1 MRPIRDRALP
11 LGLVALALV
20 IGGCGSDDDDG
31 SGEEAAVG
39 APFDTS
45 EWDTDFSER
54 SVELTE
60 FASGGPPK
68 DGIPAIDDPMF
79 ASIENADGF
88 LEPNEPVAVV
98 EVGGETRAYPIQI
111 LIWHEIVNDEIAG
124 EPVTVTYCPLC
135 NSTVAFDREVDG
147 QILDFGTT
155 GKLRKSDLVMYDR
168 QTESWWQ
175 QLTAE
180 AIVGELTGSK
190 LEVLPSQILSWEQV
204 QSQLPDATVLTRDTG
219 FSRDYGA
226 NPYLGYDAPGS
237 EPFLL
242 DEEADDRL
250 PPKER
255 VTSIKAGD
263 SAVVYPFSR
272 LEQEAPL
279 NDEVAG
285 EPIVVAFDPDVAS
298 ALDTE
303 QIAEGSDAG
312 AAAVFERRLG
322 DRVLSFEAGPEPAQ
336 FRDTATG
343 SVWDSGGSAIS
354 GALAGE
360 ELTPVPS
367 DDQFWFALAAFFE
380 DVDIR
385 G

>member
-45 EWDTDFSER
+45 EWETDFSES

-79 ASIENADGF
+79 ASIEDADGF

-98 EVGGETRAYPIQI
+98 EVGDETRAYPIQI

-147 QILDFGTT
+147 RVLDFGTT
-155 GKLRKSDLVMYDR
+155 GKLRRSDLVMYDR

-190 LEVLPSQILSWEQV
+190 LEVLPSQILSWKQV
-204 QSQLPDATVLTRDTG
+204 QGQHPDARVLTRDTG
-219 FSRDYGA
+219 FSRDYGV
-226 NPYLGYDAPGS
+226 NPYLGYDEPGTQ
-237 EPFLL
+237 PFLL
-242 DEEADDRL
+242 EEDANNRL

-255 VTSIKAGD
+255 VTSLKSGD

-279 NDEVAG
+279 NDEVDG
-285 EPIVVAFDPDVAS
+285 EPIVVLFDPDVAS

-303 QIAEGSDAG
+303 QIADGRSAG

-322 DRVLSFEAGPEPAQ
+322 NRILTFEAGPQSAQ
-336 FRDTATG
+336 LRDRQTG
-343 SVWDSGGSAIS
+343 SVWDSGGTAIS
-354 GALAGE
+354 GPPGGGGADAGC
-360 ELTPVPS
+360 LRRSILVRPRR
-367 DDQFWFALAAFFE
+367 LL
-380 DVDIR
+380 
-385 G
+385 